1 MPVVLKTFRE
11 ALSVKWDLLVTQGG
25 KRFFYESAETL
36 LTTLI
41 TEMLLHDTT
50 FHSKHE
56 LLIHYHTQPLLHD
69 ILGTFYDF
77 STSATPVLVPID

>member
-1 MPVVLKTFRE
+1 M
-11 ALSVKWDLLVTQGG
+11 
-25 KRFFYESAETL
+25 SAETL

-50 FHSKHE
+50 FHSKHD
-56 LLIHYHTQPLLHD
+56 LFIHYHIQLLLHD
-69 ILGTFYDF
+69 IFSTFYDL